1 MFPTPIQSNSN
12 RPMKNHVKP
21 YFLLGAALLGLTAG
35 TLQAQ
40 ILTVDC
46 GAVSTN
52 AGAKL
57 KFVNGGNYSATTTG
71 FVQPLTYQRISSRY
85 GTNIVYCST
94 NLQFMALSA
103 KTNPAT
109 AAAIGAYLA

>member
-1 MFPTPIQSNSN
+1 
-12 RPMKNHVKP
+12 MKNHVKP
-21 YFLLGAALLGLTAG
+21 HFLLGPALLALTAG
-35 TLQAQ
+35 PLPAP
-40 ILTVDC
+40 ILTVDW

-71 FVQPLTYQRISSRY
+71 FVQPLTFQRISSRY
-85 GTNIVYCST
+85 GTNTVYCST

-109 AAAIGAYLA
+109 AAAIGSYVACQVMSVS